1 MRGFSVRILCQSRRL
16 AGPFLGQFNVAA
28 QSGQRRLKVNP
39 TARSVSVL
47 GLAFC
52 AQSFVP
58 FFPRVE
64 QTVERKTIMPTD
76 LEIAFID
83 YLNAVALFL
92 ERSLDQASSQ
102 DDIPEITGAQES
114 AACLSSV
121 IAR

>member
-1 MRGFSVRILCQSRRL
+1 
-16 AGPFLGQFNVAA
+16 
-28 QSGQRRLKVNP
+28 
-39 TARSVSVL
+39 
-47 GLAFC
+47 
-52 AQSFVP
+52 
-58 FFPRVE
+58 
-64 QTVERKTIMPTD
+64 MPTD

-121 IAR
+121 IARRL